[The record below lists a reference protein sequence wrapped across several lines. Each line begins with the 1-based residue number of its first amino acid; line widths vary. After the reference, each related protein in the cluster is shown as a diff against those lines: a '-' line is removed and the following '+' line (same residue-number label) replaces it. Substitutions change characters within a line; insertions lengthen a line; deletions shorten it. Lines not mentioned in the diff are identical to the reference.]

1 MGWGEDRLR
10 YTETWVYARMG
21 DTRGTDLAARRALE
35 LYPSTDNRT
44 PVQIDLMQAF
54 SRVRCGDLSEGI
66 RFACDVY
73 RPLIPDQRTTMV
85 ETLAQRV
92 LNSVPAEAQK
102 RADVTE
108 YRDLVMPRPEK
119 MIES

>member
-21 DTRGTDLAARRALE
+21 DTRETDLAARRALE

-66 RFACDVY
+66 RHARSVY
-73 RPLIPDQRTTMV
+73 EALGADERTTMV
-85 ETLAQRV
+85 DFLAKQV
-92 LNSVPAEAQK
+92 AAIVPNEA
-102 RADVTE
+102 
-108 YRDLVMPRPEK
+108 RDRPEVAAYRELLSPPQK
-119 MIES
+119 AIEA